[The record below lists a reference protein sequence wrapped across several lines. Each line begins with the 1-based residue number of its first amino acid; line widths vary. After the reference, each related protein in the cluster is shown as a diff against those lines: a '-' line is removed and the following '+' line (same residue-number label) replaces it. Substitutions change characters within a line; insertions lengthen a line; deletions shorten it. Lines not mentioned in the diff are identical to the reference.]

1 MGVFLSVMGSLL
13 LPPKR
18 SSGEIIRIRTGIVK
32 IRPVPWWLRT
42 AWRALPRGGV
52 EATIG
57 LTTYR
62 LLAEGG
68 EMNFRTYLV
77 LLGVACVVL
86 GGCTIPSISVNI
98 EPGETPG
105 GEVTTPPLE
114 EITPLVVETP
124 ASEPPPSEPE
134 APTPTNTL
142 VVPPTSEET
151 PAPEPPGAAPTEEP
165 ETPPQPVPTAI
176 VDPELAALWD
186 WALALEDEVFEPVEE
201 MLETLDDLGL
211 GSGQGD
217 IFAICT
223 GVDVVVA
230 TLGEVQQGLDRVGR
244 PPVDDPDLNLAY
256 DEASAAVDDLEQCF
270 QLFQSACQTMDF
282 GKALE
287 AKQYFISGVE
297 HLENAAGAMERWQN
311 KVGL

>member
-1 MGVFLSVMGSLL
+1 
-13 LPPKR
+13 
-18 SSGEIIRIRTGIVK
+18 
-32 IRPVPWWLRT
+32 
-42 AWRALPRGGV
+42 
-52 EATIG
+52 
-57 LTTYR
+57 
-62 LLAEGG
+62 
-68 EMNFRTYLV
+68 MNVRTYLV
-77 LLGVACVVL
+77 LLAMACLVI

-105 GEVTTPPLE
+105 GEVMTPPLE
-114 EITPLVVETP
+114 EITPLVGETP
-124 ASEPPPSEPE
+124 ASEPPSSEPA
-134 APTPTNTL
+134 APTPTNNL

-151 PAPEPPGAAPTEEP
+151 PAPEPPGAAPTGEP
-165 ETPPQPVPTAI
+165 ETPPPPVPTAI

-186 WALALEDEVFEPVEE
+186 WAMALEEEVVEPLEE

-211 GSGQGD
+211 GSGEGD

-230 TLGEVQQGLDRVGR
+230 TLAEVQQGLDEVGP

-256 DEASAAVDDLEQCF
+256 DELSAALDDMEQCF
-270 QLFQSACQTMDF
+270 RLFQSACQTMNL

-287 AKQYFISGVE
+287 AKQYFISGAE
-297 HLENAAGAMERWQN
+297 HLENFAQAIERWQT